1 MRDVIV
7 LSSWGW
13 EYYGTPERVC
23 LALASL
29 GARVLH
35 CTPPV
40 SFFRAQPIP
49 PLQELQKNVY
59 GLRLS
64 FLSSRA
70 MDVPILRDLQAT
82 AMRRQIT
89 RAALRL
95 NLREPLWIYSWISN
109 LFSIAAQMSQSHY
122 SIHLCND
129 DIGMD
134 PHYGRYVDAS
144 DLTLVVP
151 KTCFHRLKAKFGEK
165 VKLIPQPVEIPA
177 FTGLISG
184 DTTDPMELAR
194 IPRPRLGYLGKAR
207 RRLNQSLL
215 TSLLQAHPEWQF
227 ISVGGEKAVS
237 LPNAHTLPWVSPEIS
252 GRYVAGLDIGFMPY
266 DCYQEFNLHCVP
278 LKLFEYFALGLPVVS
293 TPIIHLWE
301 YRDLVYF
308 GDTAEELASAVV
320 AALNEPADSP
330 KRAARIEIARRH
342 SLENLATVL
351 RQCLPLE
358 PTEVV

>member
-1 MRDVIV
+1 MGKIIGID
-7 LSSWGW
+7 L
-13 EYYGTPERVC
+13 GTTNSAMAVMQAGKPEII
-23 LALASL
+23 ANSE
-29 GARVLH
+29 GART
-35 CTPPV
+35 TPSV
-40 SFFRAQPIP
+40 VAVN
-49 PLQELQKNVY
+49 KNV
-59 GLRLS
+59 RLS

-278 LKLFEYFALGLPVVS
+278 LNSSSTLPWGFRWFPRPLSICGNTGIWFISV
-293 TPIIHLWE
+293 TP
-301 YRDLVYF
+301 
-308 GDTAEELASAVV
+308 
-320 AALNEPADSP
+320 P
-330 KRAARIEIARRH
+330 KNWRQPSWRR
-342 SLENLATVL
+342 
-351 RQCLPLE
+351 
-358 PTEVV
+358 